1 MFDAFEAGRPG
12 EAAAINRTL
21 LDSYDFE
28 TGDAAP
34 NPVPT
39 KCILRVLGLPAGPC
53 RLPMGPEPAGLEA
66 RAREV
71 LAGLGMLDGAPS

>member
-1 MFDAFEAGRPG
+1 MA
-12 EAAAINRTL
+12 EAAAINRSL

-28 TGDAAP
+28 TGDDAP

-39 KCILRVLGLPAGPC
+39 KCMMRVLGLPAGPC
-53 RLPMGPEPAGLEA
+53 RLPMGPEPSGLED

-71 LAGLGMLDGAPS
+71 LTALGAG